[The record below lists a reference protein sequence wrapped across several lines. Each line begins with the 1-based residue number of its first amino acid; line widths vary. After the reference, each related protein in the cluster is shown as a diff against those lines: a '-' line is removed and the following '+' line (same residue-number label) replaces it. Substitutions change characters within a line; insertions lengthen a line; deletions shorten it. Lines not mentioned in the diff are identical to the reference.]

1 MIYNE
6 NGEVID
12 MIMPID
18 IENKVFKRTKLG
30 GYDIKDVED
39 FLEQLIVDYENMYKE
54 NGELKEKLAK
64 SEESIDYYNS
74 LDKGVTQTI
83 ENSQKAADDI
93 REKAELDAA
102 ELKQKAKDETNLTLE
117 EIKLD
122 IKAKEIELEQLKK
135 QMQIYKIKVTS
146 MLEAQLQIL
155 NDEE

>member
-1 MIYNE
+1 MIYNG

-146 MLEAQLQIL
+146 MLEAQLKIL
-155 NDEE
+155 NEEE

>member
-1 MIYNE
+1 
-6 NGEVID
+6 

>member
-1 MIYNE
+1 
-6 NGEVID
+6 

-64 SEESIDYYNS
+64 AEESINYYNS
-74 LDKGVTQTI
+74 LDQGVTQTI
-83 ENSQKAADDI
+83 ENSQKAADEI
-93 REKAELDAA
+93 REKAEIEAA
-102 ELKQKAKDETNLTLE
+102 ELKQKAKDESNLTLE

-146 MLEAQLQIL
+146 MLEAQLKIL

>member
-1 MIYNE
+1 
-6 NGEVID
+6 

-18 IENKVFKRTKLG
+18 IENRVFKRTKLG

-64 SEESIDYYNS
+64 AEESINYYNS
-74 LDKGVTQTI
+74 LDQGVTQTI
-83 ENSQKAADDI
+83 ENSQKAADEI
-93 REKAELDAA
+93 REKAELEAA
-102 ELKQKAKDETNLTLE
+102 ELKQKAKDESNLTLE

-146 MLEAQLQIL
+146 MLEAQLKIL
-155 NDEE
+155 NEEE